1 MALVTGGTT
10 GTTVLNGL
18 KWLPSGLLPAD
29 VGAFNNAIKNQGV
42 QANAIFPGALAMGI
56 LDFPNRP
63 NSQISLLPGDYIFYD
78 SNGWPI
84 VVSRESIAVGG
95 TSWVKSA

>member
-1 MALVTGGTT
+1 
-10 GTTVLNGL
+10 
-18 KWLPSGLLPAD
+18 
-29 VGAFNNAIKNQGV
+29 
-42 QANAIFPGALAMGI
+42 MGI